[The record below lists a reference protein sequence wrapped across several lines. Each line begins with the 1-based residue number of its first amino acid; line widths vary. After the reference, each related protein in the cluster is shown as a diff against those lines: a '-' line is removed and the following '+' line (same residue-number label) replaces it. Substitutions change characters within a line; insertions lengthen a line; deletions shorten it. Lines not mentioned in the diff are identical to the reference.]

1 MTYRN
6 CGAEILRMDSFH
18 VCISEYVNLV
28 LTDLCDFSGFGEFS
42 FYSVVM
48 VGWFVGQVFLYIY

>member
-1 MTYRN
+1 
-6 CGAEILRMDSFH
+6 MDSFH